1 LTQDNHTEGV
11 EPQDTGGG
19 EDSAIIKALRKQV
32 KDQKAELESRPDRE
46 TLIAELRNELVR
58 DGAIEEELTF
68 FGHPKGI
75 LDTVKGK
82 LGDAEVTR
90 ESVAEALKGIGY
102 QVEEADASAGD
113 GTEQS
118 AQASDLAKVSTL
130 SSRVRSAAQ
139 GEPSDAAMQRIN
151 KADTPAELAAIMA
164 ELGLSAQLS

>member
-1 LTQDNHTEGV
+1 
-11 EPQDTGGG
+11 
-19 EDSAIIKALRKQV
+19 
-32 KDQKAELESRPDRE
+32 
-46 TLIAELRNELVR
+46 LIALN
-58 DGAIEEELTF
+58 
-68 FGHPKGI
+68 HPAG
-75 LDTVKGK
+75 LSEFLKGK

-102 QVEEADASAGD
+102 QVEEADAPAGD

-139 GEPSDAAMQRIN
+139 GEPSDAVMQRIN

>member
-1 LTQDNHTEGV
+1 M
-11 EPQDTGGG
+11 
-19 EDSAIIKALRKQV
+19 KALRKQI
-32 KDQKAELESRPDRE
+32 KDLQSQVNSAPTRESIEAEIREGLARESAISE
-46 TLIAELRNELVR
+46 QLIALN
-58 DGAIEEELTF
+58 
-68 FGHPKGI
+68 HPAG
-75 LDTVKGK
+75 LSEFLKGK

-102 QVEEADASAGD
+102 QVEEADASEGD

-139 GEPSDAAMQRIN
+139 GEPSDAAMQRIQG
-151 KADTPAELAAIMA
+151 AESPEKLAAIMA